1 MSDTH
6 DGYSISTDYPLHPRV
21 LQSDECNLHS
31 TRGIRMAN
39 ETADLAPACRRKSN
53 FLLTLSAPCLILLAL
68 TVATTARAA
77 DRFDGVR
84 SSIRA
89 QMQERN
95 VRGMSVAVA
104 KNGKIVW
111 AEGFGWADL
120 ESRIPATADTS
131 YSLASISKTF
141 TAVGLMTLVQA
152 GKVDLDRPI
161 NDYLGDAKLEA
172 WVGDAREAT
181 VRRVA
186 NHTSGLGTSEQ
197 FFYGE
202 EERRLIPSMDQSIL
216 RYGKLYQE
224 PGTHWDY
231 NNFGYG
237 LLGYV
242 IERVSGQ
249 PYADYMRQSVYQPLG
264 MTHSSIDIAPGLESV
279 AAARYG
285 NNGERIPFYGFQEP
299 GAAAMYSSVSDLAR
313 FGMFYLGHRQPGQRE
328 ILSKASRAA
337 MIRNAVRQSPTV
349 KYGVG
354 LQIAQYG
361 DYIAVQHAGSMS
373 GVKTKLSMVPS
384 EDLVV
389 VVVGNTNSAPS
400 IAIHDE
406 IMQLMLPGWTGPASE
421 TMTAPAPAPA
431 PQAWQGEWAGTLHA
445 YEKELPI
452 QLKVLASGD
461 VHVRIADQLWSL
473 LDKANFKDGRLTGR
487 SLSQIPTGDTSRRPH
502 TVRLTLQ
509 MRGGEING
517 EAMAGSLDPYFVY
530 GLNHWVSLRR
540 VKADPP
546 Q

>member
-1 MSDTH
+1 MPGTH
-6 DGYSISTDYPLHPRV
+6 DGYGIFTDYPLHPGV
-21 LQSDECNLHS
+21 LQSGECNPHS
-31 TRGIRMAN
+31 TRGTRMAN
-39 ETADLAPACRRKSN
+39 DSTDFSPACRRKSN
-53 FLLTLSAPCLILLAL
+53 FLLALSVPCLILLAL
-68 TVATTARAA
+68 TVAAAARAA

-84 SSIRA
+84 GSIRA

-95 VRGMSVAVA
+95 VPAMSVAVA
-104 KNGKIVW
+104 KDGKIVW

-120 ESRIPATADTS
+120 ENRIPATVDTT

-152 GKVDLDRPI
+152 GKVDLDKPI

-202 EERRLIPSMDQSIL
+202 EERRLIPSMDQAIL

-242 IERVSGQ
+242 IERVSGLS
-249 PYADYMRQSVYQPLG
+249 YADYMRQNVYQPLG
-264 MTHSSIDIAPGLESV
+264 MTHSSIDIAPGLEPF

-285 NNGERIPFYGFQEP
+285 SKGERIPFYGFQEP
-299 GAAAMYSSVSDLAR
+299 GAAAMYSSAPDLAR
-313 FGMFYLGHRQPGQRE
+313 FGMFYLGHRLPGQRE

-337 MIRNAVRQSPTV
+337 MIGNTVRQGPATQ
-349 KYGVG
+349 YGLG
-354 LQIAQYG
+354 LQVVQYG
-361 DYIAVQHAGSMS
+361 DYVVVEHAGSMS

-389 VVVGNTNSAPS
+389 VVVGNSNSAPS
-400 IAIHDE
+400 IAVHDE
-406 IMQLMLPGWTGPASE
+406 IMKLMLPGWTNPAKE
-421 TMTAPAPAPA
+421 TAAAPAPV
-431 PQAWQGEWAGTLHA
+431 PQAWQGEWAGTLHT

-473 LDKANFKDGRLTGR
+473 LDKADFKEGRLTGR

-502 TVRLTLQ
+502 NIRLTLQ
-509 MRGGEING
+509 MRGEEING

-540 VKADPP
+540 VQADPP